1 LIEVRFLTVVRSAFG
16 SINSDDFTA
25 NQLSI
30 FKKKTKSLNRFL
42 IPMDILLS
50 KVGYTMVV
58 GMIAHKTI
66 QFDIERTPFLAFLR
80 SADHLDTHTNRF

>member
-1 LIEVRFLTVVRSAFG
+1 MISQP
-16 SINSDDFTA
+16 INSA
-25 NQLSI
+25 SLR
-30 FKKKTKSLNRFL
+30 KETKSLNRFL

-80 SADHLDTHTNRF
+80 SADHLDNTNRF